1 MTGTRRGSAHL
12 EQERVALSSLLQSA
26 SSALRQTLLAGGLV
40 LACCSPAFAD
50 GAMDQI
56 VQSRLVPQLD
66 DLLSRLV
73 AERGRMQLDGVRVLD
88 ASDKFM
94 PGKIALGMS
103 DLIAAHST
111 SDQAALKH
119 DLAAFRALADLTV
132 GMDNHTWGIYYYLLA
147 LRKLQVAGLLEQA
160 VDPATL
166 RRLRQQLDWRSFVR
180 VPELTLINLPTN
192 YYGVAFSVARLRY
205 LLGWEDE
212 SGSQRLLDRMMDHY
226 KRFSGAYGFSDETD
240 GEGRFDRYSILL
252 IAEICERF
260 METGMPVTDEI
271 KAMLRRSVDI
281 ALMFANPRG
290 DGFSFGRSL
299 GPYGDTAPLEILSAA
314 SALGVL
320 TPDEQVHAYAYAS
333 HIATKY
339 ADFWFN
345 PAIHSVDMWNQGR
358 RTDSYRGKNRIL
370 GENFSL
376 LHQLMAANQLWNASG
391 FKGKVPVADLQAW
404 VDKTRPPF
412 LLVWFAKGEY
422 ERALVMWRDD
432 ATLFSLPFING
443 GSGQHANSPYY
454 ALPFAQG
461 LVAGTPDSGA
471 AQAQLLPKFELDDG
485 TQLLPT
491 AFFKDIE
498 THDAGGHFD
507 VAAHQDELA
516 RLGQI
521 KPIKD
526 ARIQVD
532 TTYRF
537 EPGKIVR
544 VDRFTAKAAL
554 KVKKLSLDFASF
566 SGEPRQDGM
575 TTEFASGRVSR
586 FEATGLERCQAGPA
600 GAQDRSPEGAMQA
613 HVHCERLDFELD
625 APLTVTWTLSYH

>member
-1 MTGTRRGSAHL
+1 M
-12 EQERVALSSLLQSA
+12 SSLLQLA
-26 SSALRQTLLAGGLV
+26 SHALRQTLLAGMLM
-40 LACCSPAFAD
+40 LASCGAAFA
-50 GAMDQI
+50 GTAMNQI

-66 DLLSRLV
+66 YLLSQLV
-73 AERGRMQLDGVRVLD
+73 SERGQMQLDGVHVLD

-103 DLIAAHST
+103 DLIEAHAA
-111 SDQAALKH
+111 SDPSALKQ
-119 DLAAFRALADLTV
+119 DLASFHSLADLTV

-147 LRKLQVAGLLEQA
+147 LRKLQAAGLLEQA

-166 RRLRQQLDWRSFVR
+166 GRLKQQLDWRTFVR
-180 VPELTLINLPTN
+180 MPELTLIDLPTN
-192 YYGVAFSVARLRY
+192 YYGVAFGVARLRF

-212 SGSQRLLDRMMDHY
+212 SGSKRLLARMMDHY
-226 KRFSGAYGFSDETD
+226 RRFSGAYGFSDETD

-271 KAMLRRSVDI
+271 KGMLRRSVDI

-290 DGFSFGRSL
+290 DGFTFGRSL

-320 TPDEQVHAYAYAS
+320 TPDEQAHAYAYAS
-333 HIATKY
+333 HIAGRY

-345 PAIHSVDMWNQGR
+345 PAIHSVDMWNHGR
-358 RTDSYRGKNRIL
+358 RTDKYRGKNRIL

-376 LHQLMAANQLWNASG
+376 LHQLMAANQLWDAGG
-391 FKGKVPVADLQAW
+391 FKDKTPVADLQAW
-404 VDKTRPPF
+404 VDKTRPAF
-412 LLVWFAKGEY
+412 QLVWFAKGEY
-422 ERALVMWRDD
+422 DRALVMWRDD

-471 AQAQLLPKFELDDG
+471 AQTQLLPKFELDDG

-498 THDAGGHFD
+498 AHDGGGRFG
-507 VAAHQDELA
+507 VTAHQDELA
-516 RLGQI
+516 RLGQL
-521 KPIKD
+521 KPVKD

-537 EPGKIVR
+537 APGKIVR

-554 KVKKLSLDFASF
+554 KVKKLALDFASF
-566 SGEPRQDGM
+566 SGQPRQEGL

-586 FEATGLERCQAGPA
+586 FEVTGLDRCRASPA
-600 GAQDRSPEGAMQA
+600 DAQDRSPEGAMQT
-613 HVHCERLDFELD
+613 HIHCERLDFELL

>member
-1 MTGTRRGSAHL
+1 M
-12 EQERVALSSLLQSA
+12 SSLSK
-26 SSALRQTLLAGGLV
+26 STSYALRHILLANMLM
-40 LACCSPAFAD
+40 LAFCSTAFAA
-50 GAMDQI
+50 GAMNQT
-56 VQSRLVPQLD
+56 VQSRLVPQLH
-66 DLLSRLV
+66 DLLSQLE
-73 AERGRMQLDGVRVLD
+73 AERGRMQLDGVHVLD
-88 ASDKFM
+88 ASDKFL

-103 DLIAAHST
+103 DLIDAHAT
-111 SDQAALKH
+111 SDPAALKQ
-119 DLAAFRALADLTV
+119 DLVAFRSLADLTV

-147 LRKLQVAGLLEQA
+147 LRKLQAAGLLEQA
-160 VDPATL
+160 VSPVTL
-166 RRLRQQLDWRSFVR
+166 GRLKQHLDWRSFVR
-180 VPELTLINLPTN
+180 VPEFTLIDLPTN
-192 YYGVAFSVARLRY
+192 YYGVAFGVARLRF

-212 SGSQRLLDRMMDHY
+212 SGSQRLLARMMDHY
-226 KRFSGAYGFSDETD
+226 RLFSGAYGFSDETD

-271 KAMLRRSVDI
+271 KGLLRHSADI
-281 ALMFANPRG
+281 ALMLANTRG

-299 GPYGDTAPLEILSAA
+299 GPYGDTAPLEILTAA

-333 HIATKY
+333 RIVDKY
-339 ADFWFN
+339 ADFWFD

-358 RTDSYRGKNRIL
+358 RTDNYRGKNRIL

-376 LHQLMAANQLWNASG
+376 LHQLMSANQLWDVGG
-391 FKGKVPVADLQAW
+391 FKDKTPVADLQAW
-404 VDKTRPPF
+404 VDKTQPAF
-412 LLVWFAKGEY
+412 QLVWFAKGEY
-422 ERALVMWRDD
+422 DRALVMWRDD
-432 ATLFSLPFING
+432 ATLFSLPFISG
-443 GSGQHANSPYY
+443 GSGQHANGPYY

-471 AQAQLLPKFELDDG
+471 AQAQLLPKFDLDDG

-498 THDAGGHFD
+498 AHDDGGHFG
-507 VAAHQDELA
+507 VTAHQDELA
-516 RLGQI
+516 RLGQV
-521 KPIKD
+521 KPVKD

-554 KVKKLSLDFASF
+554 KVKKLALDFASF
-566 SGEPRQDGM
+566 SGQPRQDGL
-575 TTEFASGRVSR
+575 TTEFASGRVAR
-586 FEATGLERCQAGPA
+586 FEVTGLDRCQAGPA
-600 GAQDRSPEGAMQA
+600 SAQDRAPEGAMQT
-613 HVHCERLDFELD
+613 HIHCERLDFELS